1 MIYFC
6 NFNTRSASGSLTH
19 IARKG
24 IGLPQ
29 IEEQIK
35 TRAFIDFSAEE
46 TERLQA
52 VAPEMP
58 LGEIMKE
65 SLKLLATAIDAL
77 KSGREF
83 GSEAEDGSGRR
94 IPRLPA
100 LDGARANEARYASLG
115 K

>member
-1 MIYFC
+1 MP
-6 NFNTRSASGSLTH
+6 R
-19 IARKG
+19 
-24 IGLPQ
+24 
-29 IEEQIK
+29 IEEQTK
-35 TRAFIDFSAEE
+35 TRAFIDFSADE

-52 VAPEMP
+52 VAPEMS

-83 GSEAEDGSGRR
+83 GSEREDGADHR
-94 IPRLPA
+94 IPRMPA
-100 LDGARANEARYASLG
+100 VDTARANEARYVSPG

>member
-1 MIYFC
+1 MP
-6 NFNTRSASGSLTH
+6 R
-19 IARKG
+19 
-24 IGLPQ
+24 
-29 IEEQIK
+29 IEEQTK

-52 VAPEMP
+52 VAPEMS
-58 LGEIMKE
+58 LAEIMKE

-83 GSEAEDGSGRR
+83 GSETEDGTGRR

-100 LDGARANEARYASLG
+100 LDAARSNEARYASLN